1 MINDSR
7 ADTEL
12 TYYTIIAEDYLI
24 NSERF
29 SKLSAD
35 LDTPTGK
42 IFPVI
47 VDSGFTTS
55 PLPPSLVMLYY
66 DAFIEAPQLAEIEG
80 QPMFAAPC
88 NTSMVPTFGV
98 QIGGQIFEMRKETLL
113 VSRMNTTEDGIVM
126 CALGLQP
133 GIEEAGLLGATFLSN
148 VVAVFDVGESEMRFA
163 QRSFHGLNL
172 KLSGSDA
179 RGMKDEL

>member
-7 ADTEL
+7 ADKEL
-12 TYYTIIAEDYLI
+12 TYYTIVAEDYLI
-24 NSERF
+24 NGERF
-29 SKLSAD
+29 FNHSTDS
-35 LDTPTGK
+35 DTPDK

-55 PLPPSLVMLYY
+55 PLPPSLVTLYY
-66 DAFIEAPQLAEIEG
+66 DSFVQAPQIAEIEG

-88 NTSMVPTFGV
+88 DTSMVPSFGV
-98 QIGGQIFEMRKETLL
+98 EIGGQIFEMRKETLL
-113 VSRMNTTEDGIVM
+113 VSRMNTTENGVTM

-133 GIEEAGLLGATFLSN
+133 GIEEAGLLGDTFLSN

-163 QRSFHGLNL
+163 QRKFQVVDHELT
-172 KLSGSDA
+172 GSEA
-179 RGMKDEL
+179 VVMKDEL

>member
-1 MINDSR
+1 MINDTR

-12 TYYTIIAEDYLI
+12 TYYTIIADDYLI
-24 NSERF
+24 NGERWSEI
-29 SKLSAD
+29 STDS
-35 LDTPTGK
+35 DTPTGK
-42 IFPVI
+42 IFPII
-47 VDSGFTTS
+47 VDSGFTIS

-66 DAFIEAPQLAEIEG
+66 DTFVEAPQPAEIEG

-98 QIGGQIFEMRKETLL
+98 QIGGQVFEMTKETLL
-113 VSRMNTTEDGIVM
+113 VSRMNTTENGVIL

-133 GIEEAGLLGATFLSN
+133 GIEEAGLLGDTFLSN

-163 QRSFHGLNL
+163 QRRSQIVDQDLT
-172 KLSGSDA
+172 GSDTA
-179 RGMKDEL
+179 GIKDEL

>member
-12 TYYTIIAEDYLI
+12 TYYTIIAEDYII
-24 NSERF
+24 NGETW

-35 LDTPTGK
+35 SDTPTGK

-47 VDSGFTTS
+47 VDSEFTTS

-66 DAFIEAPQLAEIEG
+66 DAFFEAPQLAEIEG

-98 QIGGQIFEMRKETLL
+98 QIGGQTFEMRKETLL
-113 VSRMNTTEDGIVM
+113 VSRMNTTENEMTM

-133 GIEEAGLLGATFLSN
+133 GIEEAGLLGDTFLSN

-163 QRSFHGLNL
+163 QRSFQVVDQELTGP
-172 KLSGSDA
+172 DA
-179 RGMKDEL
+179 RGIKDEL